1 MMTESE
7 AAPGRNL
14 IKAVHPGPKA
24 TRPLRQRRMLW
35 ICVLGWTAFVGFAL
49 WWLLKGNG
57 GLSVWVFQER
67 DLNQPGFSQKVHA
80 IFRSDLGLQR
90 AYPWILFGPYLAL
103 MAWYFPLERER
114 LRRNLPLNAAACLA
128 FVWACHAIDLR
139 TTVTRARLVMVNSD
153 HLPAPGTAPS

>member
-1 MMTESE
+1 MI
-7 AAPGRNL
+7 N
-14 IKAVHPGPKA
+14 AVHRGPEE
-24 TRPLRQRRMLW
+24 TPPHRLRQRRILW

-49 WWLLKGNG
+49 WWLVNGNG
-57 GLSVWVFQER
+57 WPSVSVFLER
-67 DLNQPGFSQKVHA
+67 DLNQPGLSQKVHA

-90 AYPWILFGPYLAL
+90 TYPWLLFGPYLAL

-139 TTVTRARLVMVNSD
+139 TTVTRARLVNY
-153 HLPAPGTAPS
+153 APGPRTAPSGTNGLAVVRTAGRV